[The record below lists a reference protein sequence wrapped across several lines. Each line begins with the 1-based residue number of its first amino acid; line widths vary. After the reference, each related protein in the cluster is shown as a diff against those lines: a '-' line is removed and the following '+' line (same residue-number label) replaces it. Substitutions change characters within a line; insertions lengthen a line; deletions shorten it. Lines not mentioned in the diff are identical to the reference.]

1 VATAARTSDST
12 IRTSESPRFRP
23 LSRLRDLWGY
33 REILLN
39 LVRKDLKV
47 KYTQSILG
55 AAWSMLNPILYLAVF
70 GFVFSFVL
78 QSDIPAFPVYLLSG
92 LVAWTFFQGSLNLG
106 VKAVVDNT
114 SLVKKVYFPKEI
126 LPLAPVGVS
135 LVDFA
140 LQVVVLIAF
149 MLLFGYGTIGTNL
162 LLFPLALV
170 ALIIFTTALTM
181 WIAALNVRYRDTQHL
196 LAQVLLVWFWL
207 TPIVYPASLIQETL
221 IKFGGQKL
229 FWAYLALNPMADI
242 TFAFQKAFYGT
253 SAPIGADGQPTQV
266 LGTLSTGDL
275 ALLCGGVIV
284 GATILLAFT
293 ARTFFRMS
301 GDFAE
306 EL

>member
-1 VATAARTSDST
+1 MATTSRTSDST

-70 GFVFSFVL
+70 SFVFAFVL
-78 QSDIPAFPVYLLSG
+78 TPDIPAFPVYLLSG
-92 LVAWTFFQGSLNLG
+92 LVGWTFFQGSLNVA
-106 VKAVVDNT
+106 VKSVVDNT

-126 LPLAPVGVS
+126 LPLSSVGVS

-140 LQVVVLIAF
+140 LQMVVLIGF
-149 MLLFGYGTIGTNL
+149 MLIFSYPFVGPNL

-170 ALIIFTTALTM
+170 ALILFTTALSM
-181 WIAALNVRYRDTQHL
+181 WISALNVRYRDTQHL
-196 LAQVLLVWFWL
+196 LSLILLAWFWL
-207 TPIVYPASLIQETL
+207 TPIVYPASLLQEKL
-221 IKFGGQKL
+221 IALGGEKL
-229 FWAYLALNPMADI
+229 FALFLLNPLADI
-242 TFAFQKAFYGT
+242 TFAFQKALYAQ
-253 SAPIGADGQPTQV
+253 SAPIGANGKPTQV
-266 LGTLSTGDL
+266 LVTLTGQQL
-275 ALLCGGVIV
+275 ALLCIAVIV
-284 GATILLAFT
+284 CSTVLLMVT
-293 ARTFFRMS
+293 SRTFFRMS